1 MQECAGMVMEGGI
14 QRPVTTT
21 KVQPSIIDNV
31 STQQIGSPNVTTNDV
46 ILQVLQQSQC
56 QQQALLDTFQLPKAE
71 IMTFDG
77 DPIKYWQFIRVFE
90 TVVDKESISHTAK
103 LTRLAQYC
111 TGKARRVIQCC
122 MVYEPS
128 AGYAKARQILR
139 EWFGNEY
146 AITEAWITKIAKRPN
161 IKPNDG
167 YSLQELADELLTCRE
182 TLAAMDKDKT
192 LKEKYITGMHDLFDK
207 GYAERVCKKD
217 LLRSDGAVW
226 YLPHHPVF
234 SPQKPEKT
242 RIVYDCAAKY
252 QGTSLNDNIHQGPDL
267 TNKLIGVLLK
277 FRQEPVALMAG
288 IQEMFHQVHVTTED
302 RDVLRFLWWDQD
314 DSSKE
319 PLVYRMTV
327 HLFGGVWSPSCSS
340 YALRRTA
347 HDHQQDYS
355 VDVINTIQNN
365 FYVDDCLKSVA
376 SDDRAVQLVQELC
389 ELLAK
394 GGFRLTKWVSTSR
407 EVLKSIPES
416 ERAKDVKCLDLD
428 RENLPIERAL
438 GVLWDV
444 QPDTFKFKINMK
456 EKPPT
461 RRGLLSMVSS
471 IYDPL
476 GFVGPYV
483 LLAKMLFQE
492 LCRRKVGWDD
502 RMSQDVLD
510 QWLRWLQDLPL
521 LEQFSL
527 PRCVRPPDF
536 GTVVLCQLHHFSD
549 ASEKGYGAVTYLRMV
564 DDLGGVYCCL
574 LMSKSKLTPLKIKTI
589 PRLELATAV
598 VSVKLEK
605 LMRQQLEIPVH
616 ESLVWTDSMIVLNYI
631 MSQDK
636 RFPPLWLIK

>member
-1 MQECAGMVMEGGI
+1 M
-14 QRPVTTT
+14 
-21 KVQPSIIDNV
+21 
-31 STQQIGSPNVTTNDV
+31 
-46 ILQVLQQSQC
+46 
-56 QQQALLDTFQLPKAE
+56 
-71 IMTFDG
+71 
-77 DPIKYWQFIRVFE
+77 
-90 TVVDKESISHTAK
+90 
-103 LTRLAQYC
+103 
-111 TGKARRVIQCC
+111 
-122 MVYEPS
+122 
-128 AGYAKARQILR
+128 
-139 EWFGNEY
+139 
-146 AITEAWITKIAKRPN
+146 
-161 IKPNDG
+161 
-167 YSLQELADELLTCRE
+167 AD
-182 TLAAMDKDKT
+182 
-192 LKEKYITGMHDLFDK
+192 
-207 GYAERVCKKD
+207 
-217 LLRSDGAVW
+217 
-226 YLPHHPVF
+226 
-234 SPQKPEKT
+234 
-242 RIVYDCAAKY
+242 
-252 QGTSLNDNIHQGPDL
+252 
-267 TNKLIGVLLK
+267 
-277 FRQEPVALMAG
+277 

-347 HDHQQDYS
+347 LDHQQDYS

-416 ERAKDVKCLDLD
+416 EQAKDVKCLDLD

-444 QPDTFKFKINMK
+444 QSDTFKFRINMK

-461 RRGLLSMVSS
+461 PRGLLSMVSS

-589 PRLELATAV
+589 PRLELAAAV

-616 ESLVWTDSMIVLNYI
+616 ESLFWTDSMIVLNYI
-631 MSQDK
+631 MNQDK
-636 RFPPLWLIK
+636 RFHTFVANRVAAIQEVSQPSQWHHVDTSSNPADDVSRGMAAQDLVHSERWVKGPEFLWKAQDSWPQQPECFGKLADNDCEVKHASQVYATQTKDMSEENMVDQLFKYYSSWYKLKRAVAWLLRIKQLLHSRVPLTRSKTFLNASDPLTVTEIKQAEIAIVIYIQKDSFSEAIKKGSSVRKLFPTVSDCGVLCVRGRLGNTDLDTRTKHPWLLPSAHPVVDLII